1 MASVLDRAAAP
12 PDETTPYGVGPDQVY
27 DVRLPTGS
35 PRGVTVVVVHGGFW
49 RPATD
54 RSHTGSEAA
63 AFAQDGFHV
72 VVPEYRRAS
81 RGGWPDMRADLLT
94 VLAAVS
100 ARSDLPDDVVLVGHS
115 AGGHLVAWLAAQP
128 GAAAVVGTVALAGC
142 VDLHL
147 THERG
152 LGDGAAEALMGST
165 PQEDP
170 AAWEL
175 ADPARLGPT
184 AAPVVAIH
192 GTRDEQVSLE
202 VSQSYADVVPGAR
215 LQVVDDADHF
225 DVIDPQSAAFAIVR
239 AAVSDLAAPAAG
251 RRR

>member
-12 PDETTPYGVGPDQVY
+12 PDETTAYGVEPDQVY

-54 RSHTGSEAA
+54 RTHTGSEAE
-63 AFAQDGFHV
+63 AFAQSGFHV
-72 VVPEYRRAS
+72 VVPEYRRAPS
-81 RGGWPDMRADLLT
+81 GGWPNMRADVLA
-94 VLAAVS
+94 VLAAV
-100 ARSDLPDDVVLVGHS
+100 AIRSDLPNDVVLVGHS

-128 GAAAVVGTVALAGC
+128 EAAAVVGTVALAGC

-147 THERG
+147 THELG
-152 LGDGAAEALMGST
+152 LGGGAAAALMGST

-175 ADPARLGPT
+175 ADPARLGRT
-184 AAPVVAIH
+184 AAPVIAVH
-192 GTRDEQVSLE
+192 GTRDEQVPLE
-202 VSQSYADVVPGAR
+202 ISQSYADVVPGAELR
-215 LQVVDDADHF
+215 VVEDADHF
-225 DVIDPQSAAFAIVR
+225 YVIDPQSAAFAIVR
-239 AAVSDLAAPAAG
+239 AAVSDLASG
-251 RRR
+251 HSR